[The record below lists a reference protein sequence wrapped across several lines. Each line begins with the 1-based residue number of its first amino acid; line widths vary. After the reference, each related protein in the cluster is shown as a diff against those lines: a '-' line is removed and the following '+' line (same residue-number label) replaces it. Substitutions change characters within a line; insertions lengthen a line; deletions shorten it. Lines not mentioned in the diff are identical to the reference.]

1 MAGNIK
7 GITIELNG
15 DTTKLDKALRNVNN
29 ETKDVQKKLQEVE
42 RALKMDPGNTEL
54 ITQKE
59 KLLGQ
64 EIDKTKQKLEM
75 LRQADEKVSKEMEEG
90 VEGAADKHEELQRQI
105 ATTESKEKMLQ
116 KEFDKLH
123 EVPSK
128 VDQITQSMAK
138 TGEKV
143 KEVGDQL
150 KSMGKTYSMY
160 VTAPLVAAGTV
171 GAKKFADVDKIM
183 QLTNATMGNTAKQ
196 ADMLNNAM
204 KDAASNS
211 TFGMGEAAE
220 ATLNFARAGLTAE
233 QAAAALAPAMNLAA
247 GEGGELDTVSAGLVA
262 TINGFAGSFEEAADY
277 ADVFANACN
286 NSALDVNSLSEA
298 MSVAAPIF
306 HAAGYDVRDA
316 ALYMGTM
323 ANAGIDAGTAANALK
338 TGMAKL
344 VSPAKQG
351 KDWLDKLGVSITNAD
366 GSMKDSVTV
375 QRELH
380 DAFAGLSESEQIA
393 AASAI
398 FGKNQMSNWLALIN
412 TAPADVEALAESIGK
427 EGTTAEMAEAMMSGF
442 GGSLEKLKSSID
454 VAATSLGEALAPI
467 ILAVANGIQKL
478 VDWFNNLSPAGQRV
492 VAVVGIIIAAIGPL
506 LIIIGSLMS
515 AIGSIMIMAPMIA
528 AVLAPIAPVILII
541 IGVIAALVAIGVVL
555 YKNWDTIKE
564 KAAALKDAVVAAWQK
579 LKDGVV
585 AVVQT
590 VRFVVS
596 SIWQAIRNRVL
607 QLVQSLVSGVVTRF
621 QNLKANATRIWNA
634 VKNAIT
640 HPIQTAKT
648 TIANILAAIKRMF
661 PIRVG
666 NLISKIRLPHF
677 SISGKFSLNPPS
689 VPHFSVAWYK
699 TGGIFSK
706 PTLMPG
712 IGEAGP
718 EAVVPLDQFWAK
730 LDSMAES
737 LRISSENNAA
747 LMALLAQY
755 LPYLPELANMQLVTD
770 TGALVGQ
777 LAPQMDDRLGILA
790 LRQRRQ

>member
-7 GITIELNG
+7 GICIELNG
-15 DTTKLDKALRNVNN
+15 DTTKLDKALRNVNK

-54 ITQKE
+54 IAQKE

-75 LRQADEKVSKEMEEG
+75 LRKADEKVSKEMEDG
-90 VEGAADKHEELQRQI
+90 IEGAADKHEELQRQI

-116 KEFDKLH
+116 KEFDKLR

-128 VDQITQSMAK
+128 VDQIAESMAK

-143 KEVGDQL
+143 KEVGDKL

-196 ADMLNNAM
+196 AELLDKAM

-211 TFGMGEAAE
+211 TFGMTDAAN

-262 TINGFAGSFEEAADY
+262 TINGFAGSFEEASDY

-351 KDWLDKLGVSITNAD
+351 KDWLDKLGVSITKAD

-412 TAPADVEALAESIGK
+412 TAPEDVAKLSSAIG
-427 EGTTAEMAEAMMSGF
+427 EQGTTTEMAEAMMSGF

-467 ILAVANGIQKL
+467 ILAVANGLQKL
-478 VDWFNNLSPAGQRV
+478 VDWFNNLSPAMQRV
-492 VAVVGIIIAAIGPL
+492 VAVVGIIVAAIGPL
-506 LIIIGSLMS
+506 LLIIGTLMS
-515 AIGSIMIMAPMIA
+515 AAGSIMMMAPLIA
-528 AVLAPIAPVILII
+528 GAIGAIAPVILIV
-541 IGVIAALVAIGVVL
+541 IGVITLLVTAGVFL

-564 KAAALKDAVVAAWQK
+564 KAAAFKDAVANAWQT
-579 LKDGVV
+579 LKDKVS
-585 AVVQT
+585 AILQSLSSFISQT
-590 VRFVVS
+590 
-596 SIWQAIRNRVL
+596 WQAIRNTAI
-607 QLVQSLVSGVVTRF
+607 QLAKSLVSVVITRF
-621 QNLKANATRIWNA
+621 QNLKTNAARIWNA

-640 HPIQTAKT
+640 HPMETAKAAVGRI
-648 TIANILAAIKRMF
+648 IARIKSFF

-666 NLISKIRLPHF
+666 NLLSGIKLPHF
-677 SISGKFSLNPPS
+677 SIRGRFSLNPPS
-689 VPHFSVAWYK
+689 VPSFGVRWYK
-699 TGGIFSK
+699 RGGIFNK

-730 LDSMAES
+730 LDAMTES
-737 LRISSENNAA
+737 LRVSSENNTA
-747 LMALLAQY
+747 LMALLTQY

-790 LRQRRQ
+790 QRQRRQ

>member
-7 GITIELNG
+7 GICIELNG
-15 DTTKLDKALRNVNN
+15 DTTKLDKALRNVNK

-54 ITQKE
+54 IAQKE

-75 LRQADEKVSKEMEEG
+75 LRKADEKVSKEMEDG
-90 VEGAADKHEELQRQI
+90 IEGAADTHEELQRQI

-116 KEFDKLH
+116 KEFDKLR

-128 VDQITQSMAK
+128 VDQIAESMAK

-143 KEVGDQL
+143 KEVGDKL

-183 QLTNATMGNTAKQ
+183 QLTNATMGNTADQ
-196 ADMLNNAM
+196 AELLSKAM

-211 TFGMGEAAE
+211 TFGMTDAAN

-262 TINGFAGSFEEAADY
+262 TINGFAGSFEEASDY

-351 KDWLDKLGVSITNAD
+351 KDWLDKLGVSITKAD

-412 TAPADVEALAESIGK
+412 TAPEDVAKLSSAIG
-427 EGTTAEMAEAMMSGF
+427 EQGTTTEMAEAMMSGF

-467 ILAVANGIQKL
+467 ILAVANGLQKL
-478 VDWFNNLSPAGQRV
+478 VDWFNNLSPAMQRV
-492 VAVVGIIIAAIGPL
+492 VAVVGIIVAAIGPL
-506 LIIIGSLMS
+506 LLIIGTLMS
-515 AIGSIMIMAPMIA
+515 AAGSIMMMAPLIA
-528 AVLAPIAPVILII
+528 GAIGAIAPVILIV
-541 IGVIAALVAIGVVL
+541 IGVITLLVTAGVFL

-564 KAAALKDAVVAAWQK
+564 KAAAFKDAVANAWQT
-579 LKDGVV
+579 LKDKVS
-585 AVVQT
+585 AILQSLSSFISQT
-590 VRFVVS
+590 
-596 SIWQAIRNRVL
+596 WQAIRNTAI
-607 QLVQSLVSGVVTRF
+607 QLAKSLVSVVITRF
-621 QNLKANATRIWNA
+621 QNLKTNAARIWNA

-640 HPIQTAKT
+640 HPMETAKAAVGRI
-648 TIANILAAIKRMF
+648 IARIKSFF

-666 NLISKIRLPHF
+666 NLLSGIKLPHF
-677 SISGKFSLNPPS
+677 SIRGRFSLNPPS
-689 VPHFSVAWYK
+689 VPSFGVRWYK
-699 TGGIFSK
+699 RGGIFNK

-730 LDSMAES
+730 LDAMTES
-737 LRISSENNAA
+737 LRVSSENNTA
-747 LMALLAQY
+747 LMALLTQY

-790 LRQRRQ
+790 QRQRRQ

>member
-15 DTTKLDKALRNVNN
+15 DTTKLDKALRNVNK
-29 ETKDVQKKLQEVE
+29 ETKDVQKQLQEVE

-54 ITQKE
+54 VAQKE
-59 KLLGQ
+59 RLLGQ

-90 VEGAADKHEELQRQI
+90 IEGASDKHDELQRQI

-116 KEFDKLH
+116 KEFDKLR

-128 VDQITQSMAK
+128 VDQIAESMAK

-196 ADMLNNAM
+196 AELLDKAM

-492 VAVVGIIIAAIGPL
+492 VAVIGIIVAAIGPL
-506 LIIIGSLMS
+506 LLIIGTLMS
-515 AIGSIMIMAPMIA
+515 AIGSIMMFAPIIA
-528 AVLAPIAPVILII
+528 GAIGAIAPVILIVV
-541 IGVIAALVAIGVVL
+541 GVIAALVAIGIVL

-564 KAAALKDAVVAAWQK
+564 KAAALKEAVVAAWQK

-585 AVVQT
+585 TVVQT
-590 VRFVVS
+590 VRSVVS

-621 QNLKANATRIWNA
+621 QNLKANASRIWNA

-640 HPIQTAKT
+640 HPIETAKNT
-648 TIANILAAIKRMF
+648 VAKILNRLRSYF
-661 PIRVG
+661 PLKIGR
-666 NLISKIRLPHF
+666 LISGLKLPHF

-699 TGGIFSK
+699 TGGIFNK

-730 LDSMAES
+730 LDAMSES
-737 LRISSENNAA
+737 LRISSENNTA
-747 LMALLAQY
+747 LMALLMQY

-777 LAPQMDDRLGILA
+777 LAPQMDDRLGVLA
-790 LRQRRQ
+790 QRQRRQ

>member
-15 DTTKLDKALRNVNN
+15 DTTKLDKALRNVNK
-29 ETKDVQKKLQEVE
+29 ETKDVQKQLQEVE
-42 RALKMDPGNTEL
+42 RALRMDPGNTEL
-54 ITQKE
+54 VAQKE
-59 KLLGQ
+59 RLLGQ

-75 LRQADEKVSKEMEEG
+75 LRQADEKASKEMEEG
-90 VEGAADKHEELQRQI
+90 IEGASDKHDELQRQI
-105 ATTESKEKMLQ
+105 ATSESKEKMLQ
-116 KEFDKLH
+116 KEFDKLR

-183 QLTNATMGNTAKQ
+183 QLTNATMSNTAKQ
-196 ADMLNNAM
+196 AEMLSKAM

-323 ANAGIDAGTAANALK
+323 ANAGVDAGTAANALK

-506 LIIIGSLMS
+506 LLIIGTLMS
-515 AIGSIMIMAPMIA
+515 AIGSIMMFAPIIA
-528 AVLAPIAPVILII
+528 GAIGAIAPVILIVV
-541 IGVIAALVAIGVVL
+541 GVIAALVAIGIVL

-564 KAAALKDAVVAAWQK
+564 KAAALKEGVVAAWQK

-585 AVVQT
+585 AIVQT
-590 VRFVVS
+590 VRATVS
-596 SIWQAIRNRVL
+596 AIWQAIRSRVL

-621 QNLKANATRIWNA
+621 QNLKTNASRIWNA

-648 TIANILAAIKRMF
+648 TIANILAAVKRMF

-677 SISGKFSLNPPS
+677 SISGSFSLNPPR

-699 TGGIFSK
+699 TGGIFNK

-737 LRISSENNAA
+737 LRLSSENNAA

-777 LAPQMDDRLGILA
+777 IAPQIDDRLGVLA
-790 LRQRRQ
+790 QRQRRQ